1 MPYSG
6 EAVNYSAQL
15 QLPDS
20 MPRSEKKERA
30 ETAIREMGLQDAIN
44 TRIGGWGVKGIS
56 GGQKR
61 RVSICIEILTQPKLL
76 FLDEPTSRLDSA
88 TSYYVMSRIAG
99 LDQLHGRTIITS
111 IHQTSSEVFALF
123 DNLCLLS
130 SGRTVYFG
138 AAHAANEFFS
148 SNGFPCPTLQNPPDH
163 FLKTI
168 NKDFE
173 EDIDQ
178 GFSGKQKKQSISL
191 LRHTN
196 HLAVTWVFQEGGAL
210 QKKRSHA
217 GFINQSLVLTRKSCV
232 NMYRDLGY
240 YWLRLAIYITLAF
253 ALGTIFYDLGFTSSS
268 TQDRGAMLMYIA
280 SFLTFM
286 SIGGFPSYVEDMKV
300 FGRERLNGHFGPT
313 AFVVGNT
320 ESSVPYLLLISLIP
334 GVIAYYL
341 TGLQKGFDHFIYF
354 SMVLFTC
361 MMLVESLMMIVASIV
376 PNFLL
381 GIITA
386 ILEIPIILL
395 LLNKY
400 AYQGLYKNEFKGLT
414 FSNDEAGGPP
424 IISGEEILRKTWQV
438 EMGYS
443 KWVDL
448 AILLG
453 MVALY
458 RILFLTIIKT
468 TEKVIPLVKAFMSR
482 PPKHS
487 NQIMANISAT
497 PSATPLH
504 GERL

>member
-1 MPYSG
+1 
-6 EAVNYSAQL
+6 
-15 QLPDS
+15 

-44 TRIGGWGVKGIS
+44 TRIG
-56 GGQKR
+56 
-61 RVSICIEILTQPKLL
+61 
-76 FLDEPTSRLDSA
+76 
-88 TSYYVMSRIAG
+88 G

-138 AAHAANEFFS
+138 AAHAANEVFLLFKWFPM
-148 SNGFPCPTLQNPPDH
+148 SNTSKPPDH

-178 GFSGKQKKQSISL
+178 GFSEAEEAIHILIKAYKSSGSYQQVQ
-191 LRHTN
+191 TQ
-196 HLAVTWVFQEGGAL
+196 AVTWVFQEGGAL

-300 FGRERLNGHFGPT
+300 SFFVFFRWFSGRERLNGHFGPT

-381 GIITA
+381 GIITGA
-386 ILEIPIILL
+386 GI
-395 LLNKY
+395 
-400 AYQGLYKNEFKGLT
+400 QGLMIL
-414 FSNDEAGGPP
+414 GG
-424 IISGEEILRKTWQV
+424 G
-438 EMGYS
+438 
-443 KWVDL
+443 
-448 AILLG
+448 
-453 MVALY
+453 
-458 RILFLTIIKT
+458 F
-468 TEKVIPLVKAFMSR
+468 F
-482 PPKHS
+482 
-487 NQIMANISAT
+487 
-497 PSATPLH
+497 
-504 GERL
+504 